1 MKIRIL
7 SLMLLSLI
15 GATSVKNGDDAPL
28 FNLLNQDDQTVS
40 LEQFKGKKVVLEWT
54 NHDCP
59 FVKRH
64 YDTGNMQ
71 SLQKEM
77 SDQDIVWLSIVSS
90 AKGKQGYIP
99 NDQAKELTNKRSP

>member
-15 GATSVKNGDDAPL
+15 GETSVKNGDDAPL

-71 SLQKEM
+71 AYK
-77 SDQDIVWLSIVSS
+77 
-90 AKGKQGYIP
+90 KK
-99 NDQAKELTNKRSP
+99 

>member
-1 MKIRIL
+1 MKFRIL

-15 GATSVKNGDDAPL
+15 GATSVKNGEDAPL

-40 LEQFKGKKVVLEWT
+40 LEEFKGKKVVLEWT

-64 YDTGNMQ
+64 YDTGNTVSYTHLPSPRDGIGSRMP
-71 SLQKEM
+71 
-77 SDQDIVWLSIVSS
+77 SS
-90 AKGKQGYIP
+90 A
-99 NDQAKELTNKRSP
+99 

>member
-1 MKIRIL
+1 MKFKIL

-15 GATSVKNGDDAPL
+15 GATSVKNGEDAPL

-40 LEQFKGKKVVLEWT
+40 LEEFKGKKVVLEWT

-71 SLQKEM
+71 NLQKEM
-77 SDQDIVWLSIVSS
+77 RDQDIVWLSLSLIH
-90 AKGKQGYIP
+90 I
-99 NDQAKELTNKRSP
+99 

>member
-40 LEQFKGKKVVLEWT
+40 LEQFKG
-54 NHDCP
+54 
-59 FVKRH
+59 
-64 YDTGNMQ
+64 
-71 SLQKEM
+71 
-77 SDQDIVWLSIVSS
+77 
-90 AKGKQGYIP
+90 
-99 NDQAKELTNKRSP
+99 NKRANNCTS